1 MIINFVT
8 LSTYKDP
15 YKYGFSNSI
24 RLPVNRRQY
33 PAIQKL
39 AQGIMM
45 VILFKAFGCN
55 QIGKTFT
62 VHNYIQKLQRL
73 QTV

>member
-45 VILFKAFGCN
+45 VIFSKALGVTRCGN
-55 QIGKTFT
+55 IYSSQLYSKITKTSP
-62 VHNYIQKLQRL
+62 
-73 QTV
+73 

>member
-1 MIINFVT
+1 MINFVT

-24 RLPVNRRQY
+24 RLPVNRRHT

-45 VILFKAFGCN
+45 VILFKSFGCN
-55 QIGKTFT
+55 QRETFT
-62 VHNYIQKLQRL
+62 VIIFKI
-73 QTV
+73 TKTSP

>member
-1 MIINFVT
+1 MDFQIVSDYPLTGDNT
-8 LSTYKDP
+8 
-15 YKYGFSNSI
+15 
-24 RLPVNRRQY
+24 

-73 QTV
+73 H